1 MTVTDRV
8 LVTGFPESVVAVRLV
23 RDLLRNGAESLSLV
37 LSEDKL
43 SYARS
48 LLDRDWERID
58 VIDGTVSAMDL
69 GLSGEEF
76 RELAKSV
83 RRIHHCPPGAN
94 LDIDAKEAERLNV
107 YTTRE
112 VLELAEAADHLE
124 RLIHWSTALV
134 SGDRRGFVLEGDLL
148 PSEFD
153 SPALETAFRAERM
166 VKAAMDSVPTT
177 VLRPAMIVGDSKTG
191 AIEHLGG
198 LHLMVQVFLNAPSD
212 LRLPTLGKGDLPLN
226 LVPIDYVITAGLA
239 LVEDPR
245 SLGRTFHLADPD
257 PLTARRVFDLL
268 AKATG
273 RPPPRGFLPTNIA
286 SAVLR
291 APGLDRF
298 AQVPRAFVSQLGVE
312 VAYDD
317 QNTRELLSGKD
328 IQCPPF
334 ESYVEAL
341 VGFVR
346 SPEMV
351 RAADHIA
358 AV

>member
-1 MTVTDRV
+1 MSDSGRV
-8 LVTGFPESVVAVRLV
+8 LVTGFPESVVAVRV
-23 RDLLRNGAESLSLV
+23 VQELLKRSEENLSLV
-37 LSEDKL
+37 LSDDKIP
-43 SYARS
+43 YARS
-48 LLDRDWERID
+48 RLGPDWSRIE
-58 VIDGTVSAMDL
+58 VIDGTVSAMDF
-69 GLSGEEF
+69 GLTGRDF

-94 LDIDAKEAERLNV
+94 LDIDAREAERLNV

-124 RLIHWSTALV
+124 RLIFWSTALV
-134 SGDRRGFVLEGDLL
+134 SGDRRGFVLENDLL

-166 VKAAMDSVPTT
+166 VNTAQANVPTT
-177 VLRPAMIVGDSKTG
+177 ILRPAMIVGDSQTG

-198 LHLMVQVFLNAPSD
+198 LHLLVQVFLNAPSD
-212 LRLPTLGKGDLPLN
+212 LRLPSLGKGDLPLN
-226 LVPIDYVITAGLA
+226 LVPIDYVVAAGLELA
-239 LVEDPR
+239 NDPR
-245 SLGRTFHLADPD
+245 SLGRTFHLVDPD
-257 PLTARRVFDLL
+257 PLNARRVFDLI

-291 APGLDRF
+291 TPGLDRF

-317 QNTRELLSGKD
+317 QNSRELLSGKD

-334 ESYVEAL
+334 ESYVDAL
-341 VGFVR
+341 VNFVR
-346 SPEMV
+346 GPDGRPSEK
-351 RAADHIA
+351 AASSA
-358 AV
+358 